1 MQQILDI
8 MFRYFLNFVQLAH
21 QFYEHNQV
29 QMDGL
34 VQERRNSNANAL
46 EFRHRLVLGYVHKID
61 GPIIWSVWSS

>member
-8 MFRYFLNFVQLAH
+8 MFRYFLNFVQLAY

-34 VQERRNSNANAL
+34 VQERHNSNTNAL
-46 EFRHRLVLGYVHKID
+46 EFRL
-61 GPIIWSVWSS
+61 SCTNSSTCAWLCS